1 MAVLNLSKII
11 GKILKLISNL
21 IIKKI
26 TKNKSVFNNFPKDE
40 ANGALQSKMS
50 ELM

>member
-21 IIKKI
+21 IMKKI
-26 TKNKSVFNNFPKDE
+26 TKNKLVFNNFPKDE
-40 ANGALQSKMS
+40 AGGRAYF
-50 ELM
+50 